1 MSNHEHREKSWD
13 DRYRSSSKPPVI
25 PEPFLVEHISF
36 FKPGSV
42 LDLAC
47 GEGRNSMF
55 LSQYGLQV
63 WSIDFS
69 EIALTRL
76 SEISHESNL
85 NINTIKLDLS
95 LEADIKRLMKADN
108 ITVIHYKLSDDLL
121 NLIPSLLHKNGIFLY
136 CTFNL
141 RQLELRTFPEEFC
154 LKQGELVDKK
164 WELKLLKHITFR
176 NQKGYHD
183 GYLFQK

>member
-1 MSNHEHREKSWD
+1 MPDNERRKKSWD
-13 DRYRSSSKPPVI
+13 DRYRSSSKQPLI

-63 WSIDFS
+63 SSFDFS
-69 EIALTRL
+69 KIALARL
-76 SEISHESNL
+76 SEISYKGHL
-85 NINTIKLDLS
+85 NIKTIKLDLS
-95 LEADIKRLMKADN
+95 READIKLLTKADN
-108 ITVIHYKLSDDLL
+108 ITVVHYKLSDDLL

-141 RQLELRTFPEEFC
+141 RQLEIRAFPEKFC
-154 LKQGELVDKK
+154 LKHEELVDKK
-164 WELKLLKHITFR
+164 WELKLLKHSTFR
-176 NQKGYHD
+176 NRKGYHD